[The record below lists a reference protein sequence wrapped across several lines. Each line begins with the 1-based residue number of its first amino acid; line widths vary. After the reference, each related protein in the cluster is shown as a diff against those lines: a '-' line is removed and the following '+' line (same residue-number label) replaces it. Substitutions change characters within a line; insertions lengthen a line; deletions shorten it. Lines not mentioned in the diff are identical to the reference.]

1 MRGSSQ
7 KLECGSGD
15 DTARVL
21 SSSLSNRFGDPHALF
36 PAELG
41 IGFVPFSPLG
51 KRFLTGTVDQRTTF
65 SDNDIRATIPR
76 FTADNREANQALV
89 SHVGELAT
97 SKDAT
102 PGQVALEWLL
112 AQHPWIVPIPGTR
125 RTARIAEN
133 AGSTAVSLS
142 ADELADL
149 SALATRIGVSG
160 DRYNPQ
166 QMSFI
171 DR

>member
-1 MRGSSQ
+1 M
-7 KLECGSGD
+7 
-15 DTARVL
+15 L